1 MNLTVIYIVL
11 VALIAINIIWAMK
24 GYKLKKRC
32 TMPILARCKN
42 VEWKVSTGRG
52 ARWISVTWE
61 YEYEGKNIVA
71 SNGMT
76 APVFVKDT
84 PKEGTEIF
92 ISVDTADIEDGVYD
106 VIAKSAWH
114 RGIITAAILLY
125 LLVLIALVSGIA

>member
-11 VALIAINIIWAMK
+11 VVLIVISAIWAMK

-52 ARWISVTWE
+52 VRWISVTWE
-61 YEYEGKNIVA
+61 FEYEGKDIVA

-76 APVFVKDT
+76 APVFVKGT

-92 ISVDTADIEDGVYD
+92 ISIDTADIENGVYD
-106 VIAKSAWH
+106 VIAKSTWH
-114 RGIITAAILLY
+114 RGIITAAILFF
-125 LLVLIALVSGIA
+125 LLLLIALVGGIA